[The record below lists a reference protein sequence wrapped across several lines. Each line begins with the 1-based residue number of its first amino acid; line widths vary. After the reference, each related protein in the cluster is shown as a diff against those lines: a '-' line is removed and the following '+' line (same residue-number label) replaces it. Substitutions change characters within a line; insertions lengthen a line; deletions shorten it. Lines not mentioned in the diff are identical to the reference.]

1 MGSNFGFVAMI
12 NLKLIQNLVIPRTL
26 RTHRPSSTKVD
37 GVPRTPDAGKAGRAG
52 LFFPLQREKKGRK
65 RGQHQNGSGDHCS
78 ESNNIKEEG
87 SRVEHGQFVKSGCW
101 HQGLIKG
108 SGVRG

>member
-1 MGSNFGFVAMI
+1 MRSNFGFIAMI

-52 LFFPLQREKKGRK
+52 LFFPLQREKKDRK
-65 RGQHQNGSGDHCS
+65 RGQHRNGSGDHGS
-78 ESNNIKEEG
+78 ENTTLRKKVPE
-87 SRVEHGQFVKSGCW
+87 VEHGQLGKSGCW
-101 HQGLIKG
+101 HQGVIQG